1 MRTEEMREM
10 TREELEQKRRD
21 LGEERFNLKM
31 RKSFKELDNPL
42 RLRYLR
48 RDIAR
53 INTILNEDEKGTR
66 PLAKSKTSI
75 LEQADSTGTEKK

>member
-1 MRTEEMREM
+1 MRVEELREM
-10 TREELEQKRRD
+10 TREELEQKCRD

-42 RLRYLR
+42 RLRHLR

-53 INTILNEDEKGTR
+53 INTILGEDDKGTR
-66 PLAKSKTSI
+66 PLAKSKGSI
-75 LEQADSTGTEKK
+75 LDQADTAGTEKK

>member
-42 RLRYLR
+42 RLRHLR
-48 RDIAR
+48 REIAR
-53 INTILNEDEKGTR
+53 INTVLREDEKGTR

-75 LEQADSTGTEKK
+75 LDQAETAGTEK

>member
-42 RLRYLR
+42 RLRHLR

-53 INTILNEDEKGTR
+53 INTILAEDDQGTR

-75 LEQADSTGTEKK
+75 LEQADSTGTEK

>member
-1 MRTEEMREM
+1 MRVHELREL

-42 RLRYLR
+42 RLRHLR

-53 INTILNEDEKGTR
+53 ISTILDEDEKGTR

-75 LEQADSTGTEKK
+75 LDQAGSAGTEKK

>member
-1 MRTEEMREM
+1 MRVEELREM
-10 TREELEQKRRD
+10 TRDELEQKRRD

-42 RLRYLR
+42 RLRHLR

-53 INTILNEDEKGTR
+53 INTILDEDDKGTR
-66 PLAKSKTSI
+66 PLAKSKGSI
-75 LEQADSTGTEKK
+75 LDQADSAGTQKK